1 MVRTLCALG
10 HRRLSR
16 SGWLALA
23 AATLAAVTWAGALL
37 SGSVASAAADEDAE
51 GLNAVLELV
60 ASVDDADLQFDL
72 LKGTS
77 EALQGR
83 KRMDAPAAWQA
94 AGPKLLASTDARVL
108 RLAQELAVLFGDP
121 RAVESIR
128 KTMLDAKAVPQR
140 RREALQA
147 LLERK
152 VAGLDADAL
161 RLLDDQALR
170 SDAIRA
176 LATYH
181 HADTAQ
187 AILSRYGRLT
197 PSERNDA
204 VNTLASRPEWAL
216 ALLDAIGRGSVPSSD
231 LPAFTARQLAKFG
244 DKAIDEK
251 LRQVWGTI
259 RETSQQK
266 AQLVEHYKQLLT
278 QESLLKANA
287 GLGRVVYNRI
297 CGQCHKLYGEGG
309 TIGPDLT
316 GSNRKNIDYL
326 LENLLDPS
334 ALIARD
340 YKLTNILTADG
351 RLLSGIVRRE
361 NERVVVLQT
370 VNETVTLERAEI
382 EELEP
387 SPQSMMPEGILDRL
401 TPEELQGLV
410 VYLVSSEQVPLPA
423 SE

>member
-1 MVRTLCALG
+1 MFQTLRAIG
-10 HRRLSR
+10 RRILPDTGR
-16 SGWLALA
+16 LVVA
-23 AATLAAVTWAGALL
+23 AATVAAVAWAGMSLPGTPATA
-37 SGSVASAAADEDAE
+37 GMNDDAE

-60 ASVDDADLQFDL
+60 ASVDDAGLQYDL

-83 KRMDAPAAWQA
+83 KRMTAPAAWKV

-108 RLAQELAVLFGDP
+108 QLAQELAVLFGDP

-128 KTMLDAKAVPQR
+128 KTLLNAKNPAEQR
-140 RREALQA
+140 RHALHT
-147 LLERK
+147 LLERR
-152 VAGLDADAL
+152 VTGVDADAL

-176 LATYH
+176 LASYA
-181 HADTAQ
+181 HADTAE
-187 AILSRYGRLT
+187 AILTRYGRLT

-204 VNTLASRPEWAL
+204 VNTLASRPDWAL
-216 ALLDAIGRGSVPSSD
+216 ALLDAIGRGDVPSSD
-231 LPAFTARQLAKFG
+231 LPAFTARQLGKFG
-244 DKAIDEK
+244 DKAIDLK

-266 AQLVEHYKQLLT
+266 AALVEHYKKLLT
-278 QESLLKANA
+278 HDSLLKANA

-340 YKLTNILTADG
+340 YKLTTIVTVDG

-370 VNETVTLERAEI
+370 VNETIALERSEI
-382 EELEP
+382 DALEP

-401 TPEELQGLV
+401 SPEELQGLV
-410 VYLVSSEQVPLPA
+410 AYLVSSEQVSLPA